1 MTRTRRIGG
10 ADRINPQLLAK
21 FASEI
26 RVSTHGVEASES
38 GRRPSAILPG
48 DVDTTASTKLY
59 RRGQRRRAIIAWGTL
74 GVVAGLIVLG
84 IAFGGGDKRSGPV
97 PTIHLFTWEMSSTQY
112 QQLHT
117 GEAEPAILKQLGST
131 GIREDEVEE
140 VDLLRLFPPPPQGA
154 TCNFW
159 KLSDAPDHLVRLCF
173 SESEGVLI
181 QKAVRAPGEGGAET
195 TLA

>member
-1 MTRTRRIGG
+1 MSRTRRVGG

-26 RVSTHGVEASES
+26 RVSTHGLQASES

-48 DVDTTASTKLY
+48 DVDASAAHPYK
-59 RRGQRRRAIIAWGTL
+59 RSQRRRAIIAWGTL
-74 GVVAGLIVLG
+74 GVIVGLILLG
-84 IAFGGGDKRSGPV
+84 IALGGSDKNNDQGR
-97 PTIHLFTWEMSSTQY
+97 TIHLFTYEMSSSQY
-112 QQLHT
+112 DQLHK
-117 GEAEPAILKQLGST
+117 GEGELAVLKEVGST
-131 GIREDEVEE
+131 GLQEDEVEQVE
-140 VDLLRLFPPPPQGA
+140 LLRLFPSPPGGA

-173 SESEGVLI
+173 DESAGTLI
-181 QKAVRAPGEGGAET
+181 QKAVRAPGEGAPES